1 MDDHM
6 KNSKNSPIYQ
16 FRLLT
21 AAIIIICPLPPMEG
35 YGG

>member
-6 KNSKNSPIYQ
+6 KNSKNSP
-16 FRLLT
+16 T
-21 AAIIIICPLPPMEG
+21 TAIITICPLPPVEG